1 MTEKRAW
8 TVAVLGPGGVGGLVG
23 ALLARAGHR
32 VIFLGGPE
40 TVGALR
46 DHGIQVR
53 SGQFGDF
60 TVKVE
65 ADTELREAVDVCLVS
80 VKQTSLAGALARVSP
95 EAVGDGLI
103 VPLLNGIEHPALL
116 RARYRPE
123 LVAPGIIRVES
134 TRVAPGEIVQGS
146 PFVDIELA
154 SATAPPERLDALAE
168 ILNAAGIRT
177 QAKEDEAAALWA
189 KLLFIAPVALMTTR
203 YRSPVGVIRTEHRGE
218 FIALLD
224 EVAELSRVAGLPG
237 DVDAVL
243 RFCDTFPPE
252 TKSSMLRDA
261 EAGRPLE
268 VDALGGALLRT
279 ALRHGVAMPL
289 TERLV
294 DEVVRPATSP

>member
-1 MTEKRAW
+1 MTEKQPW

-32 VIFLGGPE
+32 VIFLGSPE
-40 TVGALR
+40 TARTLH

-65 ADTELREAVDVCLVS
+65 ADTELREPVDACLVS
-80 VKQTSLAGALARVSP
+80 VKQTSLTAALARVAP
-95 EAVGDGLI
+95 DALGDGLI
-103 VPLLNGIEHPALL
+103 VPLLNGIEHPAQL

-123 LVAPGIIRVES
+123 LVAPGVIRVES
-134 TRVAPGEIVQGS
+134 TRVSPGEIVQGS

-154 SATAPPERLDALAE
+154 SATAPPERLDALAG
-168 ILNAAGIRT
+168 ILSGAGIRT
-177 QAKEDEAAALWA
+177 RTMEDEAAALWG

-218 FIALLD
+218 FVALLD
-224 EVAELSRVAGLPG
+224 ELAELSRIAGLPA

-289 TERLV
+289 TARLV
-294 DEVVRPATSP
+294 DEVARSGPAA